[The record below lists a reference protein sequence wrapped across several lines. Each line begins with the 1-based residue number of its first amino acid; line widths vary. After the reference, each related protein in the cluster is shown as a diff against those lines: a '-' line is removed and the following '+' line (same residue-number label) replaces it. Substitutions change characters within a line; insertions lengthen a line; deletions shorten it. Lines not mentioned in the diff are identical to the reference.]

1 MFEFLC
7 SLEQWLWASIQ
18 MEACADVTMYALD
31 FLQGTSTVESSS
43 RTPTTLSGSKSNKRK
58 RVKENI
64 AQLANEGGEGVN
76 FKRTSLDAVRR
87 SLNSTVINTSSDNVT
102 ILAGEFVLCSVLFM
116 LECRILLCY
125 LTPDQFEFL

>member
-1 MFEFLC
+1 
-7 SLEQWLWASIQ
+7 

-31 FLQGTSTVESSS
+31 FLKGTSAVESSS

-64 AQLANEGGEGVN
+64 AQLANVGGEGVN
-76 FKRTSLDAVRR
+76 FKRTSLDAVPR

-102 ILAGEFVLCSVLFM
+102 ILAGEFVFCAVFYSCLNA
-116 LECRILLCY
+116 
-125 LTPDQFEFL
+125 EFFYVI